1 LGNRFHLDG
10 DLTFKPESIFLEMN
24 ATGEEIDVDRFE
36 TLFKDNGKKTSTD
49 QTPSPSIFQGTL
61 HIDAQR
67 LKYGFYTWSPFRATL
82 MLEKNR
88 LTMRI
93 DEAVLCGIETTGTVK
108 FSQPGIWTEIILS
121 SEPKEIQHA
130 AGCLTGKSTSEILE
144 GQFQVFGTVNTGGKT
159 NDELLRN
166 LKGNLEVT
174 IRDGRVYNTGR
185 VGLLTNIFSFLK
197 INRLVEGDV
206 PDLKSHDFQ
215 YKSLSLKSYLQDGK
229 FILTEGYIDAESL
242 DIVATEGEFNLLD
255 QTLDLTL
262 LVSPLKTVDT
272 IIRHIPIV
280 GQILRGTL
288 IAIPVNVKGD
298 ISNPKVRALSP
309 SAFGSQAM
317 DILKRTLKA
326 PVRIVEPVLTDT
338 TDPQKTD
345 GQEP

>member
-1 LGNRFHLDG
+1 
-10 DLTFKPESIFLEMN
+10 
-24 ATGEEIDVDRFE
+24 
-36 TLFKDNGKKTSTD
+36 
-49 QTPSPSIFQGTL
+49 
-61 HIDAQR
+61 
-67 LKYGFYTWSPFRATL
+67 
-82 MLEKNR
+82 MLEKNS

-108 FSQPGIWTEIILS
+108 FSQPGIWMEIILS

-197 INRLVEGDV
+197 INRLVEGDL
-206 PDLKSHDFQ
+206 PDLKSHDFR